1 MPGYKV
7 STLYSGTKSHLGL
20 WSTKCEHSL
29 RLSLHAR
36 VLYFL
41 LVIAANLKRKEKKRK
56 EWSAATTAMKKMKK
70 LSLEMIVAD

>member
-7 STLYSGTKSHLGL
+7 STLYSGIKSHLGL
-20 WSTKCEHSL
+20 WSTKREHSL

-36 VLYFL
+36 VLIFL
-41 LVIAANLKRKEKKRK
+41 LVIAANLKRKEKKRMECSNDSDEEDEK
-56 EWSAATTAMKKMKK
+56 II